1 MSTIKRRKYRT
12 GRRLCLI
19 LAVFMI
25 ISVMI
30 VAYINSQIDKIMD
43 SVVKRQLENKITEI
57 VNSAVS
63 RISSA
68 SAYSEGTFASVS
80 YSSDGKITSISA
92 NSALINRMRAEIT
105 SEIAEEMA
113 KLEQYGV
120 PISYANLFGEGFL
133 SSFLP
138 ETYLNVKVRSFGGVN
153 TAVESELTSAG
164 INQSK
169 HTVSLIVDIG
179 ATGLVKDKTIDVSL
193 STNVCIAETVVI
205 GEVPSIW
212 LSTEK

>member
-1 MSTIKRRKYRT
+1 
-12 GRRLCLI
+12 
-19 LAVFMI
+19 MI